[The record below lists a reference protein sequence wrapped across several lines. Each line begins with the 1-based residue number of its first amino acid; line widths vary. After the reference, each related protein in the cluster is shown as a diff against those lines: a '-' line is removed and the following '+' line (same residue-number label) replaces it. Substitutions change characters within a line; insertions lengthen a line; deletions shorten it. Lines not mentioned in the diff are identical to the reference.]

1 MGMFDYIRCKMPLPV
16 PRPPEGTEFQTKD
29 VPTAIFRLDMWEITE
44 DGRLLRIEHRWWL
57 PVDSPDS
64 SLEQAIDTDDEISH
78 EIVFTGDISFCTGTR
93 EGEWWEYTA
102 RFKDGR
108 CTKITLT
115 EYLAPGEDWR
125 NAQKFPL
132 DEP

>member
-1 MGMFDYIRCKMPLPV
+1 MD
-16 PRPPEGTEFQTKD
+16 
-29 VPTAIFRLDMWEITE
+29 
-44 DGRLLRIEHRWWL
+44 
-57 PVDSPDS
+57 
-64 SLEQAIDTDDEISH
+64 IDNEISE
-78 EIVFTGDISFCTGTR
+78 EIVFTGDISFCTNTP

-108 CTKITLT
+108 RTKIALT
-115 EYLAPGEDWR
+115 EYLATGEDWR